1 VEKWVELLLKLFV
14 WHRRREIVGLWV
26 FVVVKD
32 VEGVG
37 GRKKEGSY

>member
-14 WHRRREIVGLWV
+14 WRRRREIGGLWV
-26 FVVVKD
+26 FVVVND